1 MNWFR
6 SLFLPTQGSAYAK
19 DMDSLF
25 MFLVFMSIFFFLLVA
40 GLVFFSI
47 TVYRRKPGRRTP
59 HITDHLGLELA
70 WSIIPLILVMGVFFW
85 GFRDYMKTQVAPNE
99 ALEITVTAKKWVWA
113 FEYPDGT
120 RTLNELHLQ
129 VGKPVRFIMTSE
141 DVIHDFYAP
150 EMRVKMDVI
159 PNRYTELWFQPD
171 KEGVFH
177 LTCAEYCGKGHSDM
191 KANIIVD
198 SEAKY
203 KHWVEE
209 GGDEWKTMKPVDY
222 GRLVYESKGCA
233 TCHSLD
239 GTRMQGGGPSYKGLF
254 GRMEKLTDGKEV
266 KVDENYLRESMLV
279 PGAKVVAGYE
289 NIMPVFQGLL
299 REREIAALIT
309 FIKAQK

>member
-47 TVYRRKPGRRTP
+47 TVYRRKPGRKTP

>member
-1 MNWFR
+1 M
-6 SLFLPTQGSAYAK
+6 YAK

-25 MFLVFMSIFFFLLVA
+25 MFLVYLSIFFFTLVA
-40 GLVFFSI
+40 GLTFWSI
-47 TVYRRKPGRRTP
+47 IVYRRKPGRKTP
-59 HITDHLGLELA
+59 HVTDHLGLELT
-70 WSIIPLILVMGVFFW
+70 WSIVPLLIVMGVFFW
-85 GFRDYMKTQVAPNE
+85 GFRNYMRTQVAPNE
-99 ALEITVTAKKWVWA
+99 ALEISVTAKKWVWS

-120 RTLNELHLQ
+120 RTLNEVHLP
-129 VGKPVRFIMTSE
+129 VNKPVRFIMTSE

-159 PNRYTELWFQPD
+159 PNRYTDLWFQPD
-171 KEGVFH
+171 QEGLFR

-191 KANIIVD
+191 MGKIYVD

-209 GGDEWKTMKPVDY
+209 GGDEWKTMSPVAY
-222 GRLVYESKGCA
+222 GQLLYESKGCA

-254 GRMEKLTDGKEV
+254 GRMEKMSDGKEYL
-266 KVDENYLRESMLV
+266 VDENYLRESMMV

-299 REREIAALIT
+299 REREINALIT